1 MAYKR
6 ILLPVGIDENGNP
19 LNRQI
24 GGNNDAERFMRG
36 LQAAIDSGLIN
47 HLLPP
52 KSAIPQ
58 EPKQVLHP
66 LNVYMLEWFDRYKG
80 HLRETT
86 KVTQLKWLKDACTFF
101 GDEPIEHIDADRVQD
116 YINSMQDLD
125 TDTIKK
131 KINFLSQMFEIAVE
145 KDIVKKNPTK
155 SISIKYGGQKGEGIS
170 ALPKEKVRELV
181 DKIRNSPDKNTALW
195 LALMMYAGLRREEAL
210 GLRWEDI
217 DFDTGFLHIERAVT
231 YPSSKPVLGMPKT
244 KGSNRN
250 VPLGDEL
257 KSILFKY
264 RQTKGYLI
272 ADENDNLFIEYR
284 INTLRKAIREYT
296 GLPDLDAR
304 QLRHSYASM
313 MHASGVETRTIGA
326 CLGHTRT
333 DTTDRYIQ
341 VEPARLGEIKN
352 NMMNYVLG

>member
-6 ILLPVGIDENGNP
+6 ILLPVGLDENGNL

-24 GGNNDAERFMRG
+24 GGSNDAERFMRG
-36 LQAAIDSGLIN
+36 LQAAINSGLIN
-47 HLLPP
+47 HLLTP
-52 KSAIPQ
+52 KSTIPQ

-66 LNVYMLEWFDRYKG
+66 LNAYMLEWFNRYKG

-101 GDEPIEHIDADRVQD
+101 GDEPVEHIDADRVQD
-116 YINSMQDLD
+116 YINSMQHLT

-145 KDIVKKNPTK
+145 KDIVKRNPTK
-155 SISIKYGGQKGEGIS
+155 SSSIKYGGQKGEGIS

-181 DKIRNSPDKNTALW
+181 DKIRTAPDKNIALW
-195 LALMMYAGLRREEAL
+195 LALMLYAGMRREEAL

-217 DFDTGFLHIERAVT
+217 DLDTSFLHIERAVT
-231 YPSSKPVLGMPKT
+231 YPSSKPVLGAPKT
-244 KGSNRN
+244 KGSDRN
-250 VPLGDEL
+250 VPIGDEL
-257 KSILFKY
+257 KSILLKY
-264 RQTKGYLI
+264 QEAEGYLI
-272 ADENDNLFIEYR
+272 ADENGNLFIEYSV
-284 INTLRKAIREYT
+284 NTLRDAIREYT
-296 GLPDLDAR
+296 GLPCLDAR

-313 MHASGVETRTIGA
+313 QHASGVEIRTIGA

-333 DTTDRYIQ
+333 DTTDGYIQ
-341 VEPARLGEIKN
+341 VEPARLGEIRNK
-352 NMMNYVLG
+352 MMDYVLG